1 MSEGFI
7 KTDSLN
13 FRMRKLMEE
22 VEEKLY
28 NELRL
33 LVEERDRAIHGL
45 EITKSSDEDL
55 YSSQTAYY
63 QTVQFYT
70 HRTVLTAMK

>member
-1 MSEGFI
+1 
-7 KTDSLN
+7 
-13 FRMRKLMEE
+13 MRKLMEE

-28 NELRL
+28 SELRL

-45 EITKSSDEDL
+45 EITKSSNEDL

-70 HRTVLTAMK
+70 HKAVLTTTK